1 MKTKGFTIYFG
12 IRKPKE
18 TKEIKKFKRALK
30 KAKKSYLANER
41 KKKN

>member
-18 TKEIKKFKRALK
+18 TKEIKKFKKVLVTPQK
-30 KAKKSYLANER
+30 NYLA
-41 KKKN
+41 